1 MLDGYVC
8 VCVCVCACVAYA
20 RCVPPVPPPPRT
32 HTAPILS
39 CPAHAPPRT
48 CSETWAFRNYGC
60 MLFLP
65 HSNQSR
71 SLVSCAQKG
80 ESARPAQTPLSRAV
94 PRKAVQT
101 GRGARAESVK
111 TGVGREDGCA
121 GLSLARSGWKTPI
134 GRGCEVYVRGLWY
147 AMSSSSTST
156 TVQIYRYFSKCDIK
170 KPLL

>member
-20 RCVPPVPPPPRT
+20 RCVPPVPPPPYTHRT
-32 HTAPILS
+32 HPFVS
-39 CPAHAPPRT
+39 CARSPA
-48 CSETWAFRNYGC
+48 
-60 MLFLP
+60 
-65 HSNQSR
+65 NQSR

-94 PRKAVQT
+94 PRTTVQT